1 MKKEEIIRKLT
12 SRKFWLAVALF
23 VSGLLTAFG
32 KDAQTAETISGLIMQ
47 GAAVLAY
54 VIGEGLADA
63 ANAGGDV
70 IVHTISPD
78 ELPEIADDGED

>member
-1 MKKEEIIRKLT
+1 MKKEDIIRKLT

-32 KDAQTAETISGLIMQ
+32 KDAHTAETISGLIMQ

-63 ANAGGDV
+63 AGASGDV
-70 IVHTISPD
+70 IVHTVAPD
-78 ELPEIADDGED
+78 ELPEIATDGDN